1 MKRFFVSCLLAG
13 LVAAGTA
20 CAADPEPKAAEMK
33 TDDDKTFY
41 ALGLDLSNKLA
52 ILKMS
57 PAELEFVKAGL
68 TDGTLNKTPK
78 VDLATFGP
86 KINTLAQARQTA
98 VAADE
103 KKKGKAYL
111 ETIAAKP
118 KVTKT
123 ASGLLME
130 TISEG
135 TGKSPSAT
143 DKVKVNYKGT
153 LIDGKV
159 FDASEKHGG
168 PATFGVDQV
177 IKCWTEGLQLMKTG
191 GKAKLYCPSEIAYG
205 DHATGE
211 IPAGAALVFEVEL
224 LEILAPDKK

>member
-143 DKVKVNYKGT
+143 DKVN
-153 LIDGKV
+153 
-159 FDASEKHGG
+159 
-168 PATFGVDQV
+168 
-177 IKCWTEGLQLMKTG
+177 KCWTEGLQLMKTG